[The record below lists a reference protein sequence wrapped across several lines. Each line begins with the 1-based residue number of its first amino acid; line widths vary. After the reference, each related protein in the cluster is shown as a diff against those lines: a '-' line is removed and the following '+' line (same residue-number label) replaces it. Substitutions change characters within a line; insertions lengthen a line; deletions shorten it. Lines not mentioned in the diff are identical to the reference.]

1 LKYIPITGLYIDQ
14 IGSLWHEDVVKRLPE
29 IRAKYA
35 DHDRILKILDHFEQ
49 TFLFKGAQKYF
60 QELVPRDSETVLA
73 HNDAQENNI
82 LASLYDLTQIIFIDF
97 EYTGW
102 NPRAMDLAN
111 YFNETMLDNAHPV
124 DNGIK
129 FYIGNFIKDHE

>member
-1 LKYIPITGLYIDQ
+1 LTEESQKFHS
-14 IGSLWHEDVVKRLPE
+14 SL
-29 IRAKYA
+29 I
-35 DHDRILKILDHFEQ
+35 
-49 TFLFKGAQKYF
+49 
-60 QELVPRDSETVLA
+60 PRDTESVLA

-97 EYTGW
+97 EYTAW

-124 DNGIK
+124 GNGIK
-129 FYIGNFIKDHE
+129 HYLENTMNEREVRMLLEEYLGRYYDKYYDEGKK